1 MGPGRFFQL
10 DRRHNSP
17 SVLHF
22 SHVHAASYGLRWWR
36 LPPHPLPTL
45 PAAAKCV
52 GISNELQI
60 DGGISAAYL
69 ICLVKATRC
78 RRQREGR
85 RVAVRVPAVILR
97 HNSWVCVCECV
108 CGKGLS
114 KCCCYGHKKNSHIAL
129 FNRLI
134 NCTIVKTIDKRQY
147 V

>member
-36 LPPHPLPTL
+36 LPPLPLSPF
-45 PAAAKCV
+45 PAAAAAAAKCV

-78 RRQREGR
+78 RRQQEGS
-85 RVAVRVPAVILR
+85 ADSSAGTSCDPQAQWL
-97 HNSWVCVCECV
+97 SVCV
-108 CGKGLS
+108 
-114 KCCCYGHKKNSHIAL
+114 
-129 FNRLI
+129 
-134 NCTIVKTIDKRQY
+134 
-147 V
+147 